1 MLYLNRG
8 VLPGIRS
15 GGCVVF
21 RSDLTRFANP
31 FIPSPSAVNVLN
43 VDIERYSFG
52 GKKTKLIC
60 LYTFVFPFEKVPDCD
75 FRPSTLHCERPF
87 FFPQSLARAIKKGKI
102 VQINKNWHFFSPHSS
117 PWRPHKSEPSRRL
130 KYGKRILR
138 SNATVLTL
146 ILNHIALETKK
157 FSKELERYIFPLLV
171 LFASFWRY
179 Y

>member
-21 RSDLTRFANP
+21 RSDLTR
-31 FIPSPSAVNVLN
+31 LN

-75 FRPSTLHCERPF
+75 FRPSTLHCERPS
-87 FFPQSLARAIKKGKI
+87 FFPGSLARAIKKGKI
-102 VQINKNWHFFSPHSS
+102 VQINKNWHVFSPHSS
-117 PWRPHKSEPSRRL
+117 PWRLHKSEPSRRL
-130 KYGKRILR
+130 KYGERILR
-138 SNATVLTL
+138 SNETVLTL
-146 ILNHIALETKK
+146 ISNRIPLETKK

>member
-8 VLPGIRS
+8 VLSGIRS

-75 FRPSTLHCERPF
+75 FRPSYSTLRTAVLLPR
-87 FFPQSLARAIKKGKI
+87 SLARAIKKGKI
-102 VQINKNWHFFSPHSS
+102 VQINKNWHVFSPHSS
-117 PWRPHKSEPSRRL
+117 PWRLHKSEPSRRL
-130 KYGKRILR
+130 KYGERILR

-146 ILNHIALETKK
+146 ISNRIALETKK